1 MIEKI
6 MQRNAEEERPDVQL
20 GKKKKKKKPKHN
32 SHKRGDDHLV
42 K

>member
-1 MIEKI
+1 
-6 MQRNAEEERPDVQL
+6 MQRKKDQMFNWE
-20 GKKKKKKKPKHN
+20 KKKKTKHN

>member
-20 GKKKKKKKPKHN
+20 GKKKKTKHN

>member
-20 GKKKKKKKPKHN
+20 GKKKKKTKHN

>member
-20 GKKKKKKKPKHN
+20 GKKKKKKTKHN